1 MKWVYKITFG
11 LLLAIIVAS
20 AAGSLFFYTSVND
33 NYAQESAYVMR
44 DDTPKYHFSLI
55 MNAEDDI
62 FWQDFKKGAFQA
74 CKVFD
79 VAIEFNPVTEPD
91 RNNQIVEY
99 INIANKSQLNGIIVA
114 GENTEEYKAAI
125 NDATAQGINI
135 VVGEFEAINSDRLSY
150 VGTNYYEYG
159 VEAARLIAKA
169 GGDSMPVNLA
179 VILSSEDADELNSVS
194 TSQNDIMMNGLKSVL
209 RYNIVSLLYR
219 SNDLLGAE
227 DLIRSI
233 LTEHPDIDVLLCT
246 NSKDTVAA
254 AHVIGERNLVGK
266 VSIVGTDIN
275 DEIANYIEKGV
286 IFGTVD
292 RNGYGAGYK
301 SVETLVESMGDTFKS
316 SYVDVNAK
324 GYTLVNIPTY
334 EKH

>member
-11 LLLAIIVAS
+11 LLLAIIIAS
-20 AAGSLFFYTSVND
+20 AVGSLYYFTSVND
-33 NYAQESAYVMR
+33 INTRESAYVMR

-55 MNAEDDI
+55 LNAEDDI
-62 FWQDFKKGAFQA
+62 YWQDFKKGAFEA

-79 VAIEFNPVTEPD
+79 VAIEFNPVTQPD
-91 RNNQIVEY
+91 RNSQIVEY
-99 INIANKSQLNGIIVA
+99 INIASVSQLDGIIVA
-114 GENTEEYKAAI
+114 GENTEDYKDAI
-125 NDATAQGINI
+125 NQATTNGINI

-159 VEAARLIAKA
+159 VEAARLIAQA
-169 GGDSMPVNLA
+169 GGDAIKVNVA
-179 VILSSEDADELNSVS
+179 VILSSEGDDKSNKVS

-209 RYNIVSLLYR
+209 INIVSQLYR

-254 AHVIGERNLVGK
+254 AHVIVERNLVGK
-266 VSIVGTDIN
+266 VKIVGTDIN
-275 DEIANYIEKGV
+275 DEIAYYIEKGV
-286 IFGTVD
+286 VEGTVD
-292 RNGYGAGYK
+292 RDGYEAGYR
-301 SVETLVESMGDTFKS
+301 SVATLYDSMGDTFKS

-324 GYTLVNIPTY
+324 GYTIVNISTY

>member
-11 LLLAIIVAS
+11 LLLIIIVAS
-20 AAGSLFFYTSVND
+20 AVGSLYYFTSVND
-33 NYAQESAYVMR
+33 IYTRESAYMMR

-55 MNAEDDI
+55 LNAEDDI
-62 FWQDFKKGAFQA
+62 YWQDFKKGAFEA
-74 CKVFD
+74 CKVLD

-99 INIANKSQLNGIIVA
+99 INIANKSQLDGIIVA

-159 VEAARLIAKA
+159 VEAARLIAQA
-169 GGDSMPVNLA
+169 GGNAAPPNLA
-179 VILSSEDADELNSVS
+179 VILSSEDDDELNTVS

-209 RYNIVSLLYR
+209 INIVSLLYR

-227 DLIRSI
+227 DLIRNI
-233 LTEHPDIDVLLCT
+233 LTEHPNIDVLLCT

-254 AHVIGERNLVGK
+254 AHVIIERNLVGK
-266 VSIVGTDIN
+266 VKIVGTDIN

-286 IFGTVD
+286 IAGTVD
-292 RNGYGAGYK
+292 RNGYGAGYR
-301 SVETLVESMGDTFKS
+301 SVATLYESMGDTFKS

-324 GYTLVNIPTY
+324 SYTIVNISTY